1 MIKLGDLVNESFGRT
16 SIETPK
22 GYDKAMAKMLDYIK
36 KVAINYYRN
45 EMPKLYDMG
54 AYEYPTLLKKGIT
67 FDKIVKV
74 RPATPKKGGAVDFFV
89 SRETGDIYKAA
100 SFSQPAKG
108 VRGSIFDPSS
118 YKKYTPHG
126 GWLYKRRY

>member
-1 MIKLGDLVNESFGRT
+1 MIKLGDLLNENDLRT

-36 KVAINYYRN
+36 KELINYYRN

-54 AYEYPTLLKKGIT
+54 GYEYPTLLKKGIT

-74 RPATPKKGGAVDFFV
+74 TPKKGG
-89 SRETGDIYKAA
+89 
-100 SFSQPAKG
+100 
-108 VRGSIFDPSS
+108 
-118 YKKYTPHG
+118 
-126 GWLYKRRY
+126 W